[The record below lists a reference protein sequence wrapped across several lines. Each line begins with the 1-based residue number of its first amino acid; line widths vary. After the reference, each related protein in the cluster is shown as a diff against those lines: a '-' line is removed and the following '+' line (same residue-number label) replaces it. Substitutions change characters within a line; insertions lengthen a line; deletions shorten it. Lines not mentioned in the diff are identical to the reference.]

1 MAKKKGILK
10 TLVVG
15 VLAVGVIGAGIG
27 TAYHFKD
34 NIKNWFDNIVNPK
47 PTPTPTPTPSQA
59 SSGLFVDGN
68 YIENESINYIPET
81 VMFTTSGNVANVS
94 NVNMIGYQLH
104 LNCSVEPSYATNKK
118 LQWSFALVDGTDASV
133 DPYDY
138 YILDVLE
145 DGHDVTVTCKQT
157 CNYTFILRCQSVDG
171 GFTKDIKMY
180 CAPVIDG
187 IEFNHLGT
195 VLQQNIGKCFSPEF
209 DVYDDV
215 KNGLPH
221 QSIYGLTSSDNLNL
235 DDLNYSSHNYYFSFE
250 SFFSEDDDFYN
261 PGSNYCKDYLIYQ
274 YDFYHDVDYTYAYLD
289 LDICVGDSSSF
300 PYDSRFGEISHF
312 TLDFTDDFKDWAKS
326 NNYLDF
332 INQYFTAFTSVWDI
346 YSGEDEFY
354 SIEDPD
360 FSNPSNYNFLS
371 NGCINLNL
379 YNGLLL
385 QKESL
390 SAENYYKA
398 IRIFNDFLTYEN
410 SPNKYACLYDIYIEG
425 GIIDKRDNHIY
436 LTSSLDIYFDTV
448 FADKA
453 LVSNVKI
460 TNSSNSI
467 SGVEG
472 GNVDKPY
479 YVIGK
484 REEQ

>member
-10 TLVVG
+10 TLAVG
-15 VLAVGVIGAGIG
+15 ALAVGVIGAGIG

-34 NIKNWFDNIVNPK
+34 NIKNWFDSIVNPE

-59 SSGLFVDGN
+59 SSGLFVDGE
-68 YIENESINYIPET
+68 YVENESINYIPDS

-104 LNCSVEPSYATNKK
+104 LNCSVEPSYATNQK

-133 DPYDY
+133 DPYNY
-138 YILDVLE
+138 YILDVSD
-145 DGHDVTVTCKQT
+145 DGHDVTVTCKSI
-157 CNYTFILRCQSVDG
+157 CDYAFNLRCQSADG
-171 GFTKDIKMY
+171 AFTKDIKLY
-180 CAPVIDG
+180 CAPIIDC
-187 IEFNHLGT
+187 IEFNQLGT
-195 VLQQNIGKCFSPEF
+195 VCQQELGKCFSPDF

-221 QSIYGLTSSDNLNL
+221 QYIYGLTSPDNLNL
-235 DDLNYSSHNYYFSFE
+235 DDLNYSSFNYYFSFPA
-250 SFFSEDDDFYN
+250 FFTECDEFYN
-261 PGSNYCKDYLIYQ
+261 SGSNYCKDYLIYQ

-289 LDICVGDSSSF
+289 PDISVGNSSKF
-300 PYDSRFGEISHF
+300 PYDSRFGEISRF
-312 TLDFTDDFKDWAKS
+312 TLDFTVDFKEWAKT

-346 YSGEDEFY
+346 NSGKDEFY
-354 SIEDPD
+354 DIDSPD
-360 FSNPSNYNFLS
+360 YSNPSNYNFLS

-385 QKESL
+385 QKETL
-390 SAENYYKA
+390 TVENYYKA
-398 IRIFNDFLTYEN
+398 ARIFNDYLTYEAQ
-410 SPNKYACLYDIYIEG
+410 PNKGACLYDIYVEG
-425 GIIDKRDNHIY
+425 GIIDKRNNHIY

-448 FADKA
+448 FVDKA
-453 LVSNVKI
+453 LVSDVKI